1 MRQKIRF
8 EKNMKD
14 GKVIILE
21 SSEVDPSVV
30 LLLQEEEYS
39 LEDMAKASK
48 EGVKAFSNFIRRK
61 SFFPTTDLCN
71 KLFESTVEFFKN
83 DAQEKIIIEYS
94 DIESFPKEEKFHLDD
109 DDVGLDK
116 ILEEDGETS
125 EDEIKEIDSEDD
137 APSFTPEDISE
148 HEN

>member
-8 EKNMKD
+8 EKNMKQ

-21 SSEVDPSVV
+21 SSEVDPSFV
-30 LLLQEEEYS
+30 LLLHEEEYS
-39 LEDMAKASK
+39 LEDMIKASERGIK
-48 EGVKAFSNFIRRK
+48 SFSDFIRRR
-61 SFFPTTDLCN
+61 SFFPSSDLCF
-71 KLFESTVEFFKN
+71 KLFENTIEFFKD
-83 DAQEKIIIEYS
+83 DAQEKITIEYN
-94 DIESFPKEEKFHLDD
+94 DIEAFPTEEKFLLED
-109 DDVGLDK
+109 DDVEIDK

-137 APSFTPEDISE
+137 RPNFTPEDISE

>member
-8 EKNMKD
+8 EKNIKA

-21 SSEVDPSVV
+21 SSEVDPGVV

-39 LEDMAKASK
+39 LEEMTKASE
-48 EGVKAFSNFIRRK
+48 EGVKAFSNFMRKK
-61 SFFPTTDLCN
+61 SFFPTSDLCN
-71 KLFESTVEFFKN
+71 KLFENTIEFFKD
-83 DAQEKIIIEYS
+83 DAQEKIIIEYN
-94 DIESFPKEEKFHLDD
+94 DIEAFPKEEKFQLED
-109 DDVGLDK
+109 DDVELDK

-137 APSFTPEDISE
+137 RPNFTPEDISE